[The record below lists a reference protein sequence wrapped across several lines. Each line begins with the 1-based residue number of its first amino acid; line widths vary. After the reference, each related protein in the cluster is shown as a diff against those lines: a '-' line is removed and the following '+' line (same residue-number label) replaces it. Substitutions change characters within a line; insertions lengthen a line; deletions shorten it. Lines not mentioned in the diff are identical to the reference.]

1 MCLGCG
7 FDGPELQGERG
18 SLTFVCPGC
27 DADLYARPAR
37 SYAEMEGFVEPNDSG
52 ACRWTPVRSAF
63 DARVGHARPPARA
76 LDARAVALAWAIG
89 LLAFAGATLTI
100 LVASSAGI
108 VR

>member
-27 DADLYARPAR
+27 SADLYARPAR
-37 SYAEMEGFVEPNDSG
+37 SYAEMEGFVEARDPG
-52 ACRWTPVRSAF
+52 VCRWTPARESLGARFGDPRSA
-63 DARVGHARPPARA
+63 ARP

-100 LVASSAGI
+100 LIASSAGI